1 MKKYYIT
8 ITETLERTIEIIAND
23 ENEAKDT
30 AEEQYKNG
38 EIVLDYEDHIET
50 SYSTWKI
57 EELESEKKENEEI

>member
-1 MKKYYIT
+1 MKRYYIT

-50 SYSTWKI
+50 SY
-57 EELESEKKENEEI
+57 

>member
-23 ENEAKDT
+23 EDEAKDT

-38 EIVLDYEDHIET
+38 EIILDYEDIIDIN
-50 SYSTWKI
+50 YSTYKI
-57 EELESEKKENEEI
+57 EEIEKEEN